1 MAAYDAICFDLDST
15 LCEPTRDAATV
26 LETAFKRAGID
37 PFCTPADLR
46 SAVPAL
52 PTAETDR
59 EFYENLFAEVAG
71 RADVDPAVAPRL
83 AGAYLETQDPTAV
96 RFRPGAEAALERAR
110 DLGPVGLITN
120 GGRPTQTQ
128 KLEALGIA
136 DAFDV
141 SVFTEPSAGIFPKPD
156 AAPFEYAL
164 EELDVAPDAAIHVGD
179 SIRADVA
186 GANAMGLDSAW
197 VDPGHDDSSGD
208 RGAREHEPT
217 YELSSLEGLETVL

>member
-26 LETAFKRAGID
+26 LEAAFERAGID
-37 PFCTPADLR
+37 PFCAPADLR
-46 SAVPAL
+46 AAVPSL

-59 EFYENLFAEVAG
+59 EFYENLFAEVAD
-71 RADVDPAVAPRL
+71 RADVDPALAPRL
-83 AGAYLETQDPTAV
+83 AGAYLEEQDPTAV
-96 RFRPGAEAALERAR
+96 RFRPGARAALQHAR
-110 DLGPVGLITN
+110 DRGPVGLITN
-120 GGRPTQTQ
+120 GGRPTQTR

-164 EELDVAPDAAIHVGD
+164 GELGVTPDAAIHVGD

-197 VDPGHDDSSGD
+197 VDPGHDDADG
-208 RGAREHEPT
+208 GPHAHEPT
-217 YELSSLEGLETVL
+217 YELSTLEAFETVL